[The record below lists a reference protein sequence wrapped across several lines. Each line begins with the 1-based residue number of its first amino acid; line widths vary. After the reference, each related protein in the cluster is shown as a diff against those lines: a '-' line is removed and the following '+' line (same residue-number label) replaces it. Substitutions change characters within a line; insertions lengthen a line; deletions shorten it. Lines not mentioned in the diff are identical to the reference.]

1 MRQEEKKTIQAAVL
15 GAVLFLLIQIF
26 RTPLSQIENQD
37 VMLALYLIIGCCN
50 IAFGFAIFAQGSLF
64 FSDTLSKS
72 RLYISALFLG
82 VCIFDFLHTLSFVG
96 IPAISSIISPD
107 QSLWLLTI
115 SRLASAFGILFIF
128 SKEDEPVSVR
138 GKKKV
143 LTVSLVVIALSLLVL
158 VFSDV
163 LTPGLQAYSWL
174 GTVKHLV
181 DMAVLL
187 IYLLSVGMIV
197 YPGRIEKSASMLIII
212 RALIFFALAQ
222 VFFMNLLSVGEMD
235 NLFGMLSSGIA
246 YYLMLTGV
254 YRLTIEEPFHEN
266 QQAEARINYLA
277 YHDDLTGLPN
287 RRQLMQRVEEMMART
302 EKAKGHSGFSAVVI
316 MNINHFKNINDSLG
330 HYAGDLLLKLVAQR
344 ILNEVKTHE
353 ELFSMGADEF
363 AFLMTERTGVES
375 CLVRASKLLQLFET
389 PVQLESGEY
398 HISLSLGMS
407 IYPGDGNTAE
417 QLIQNADTAVHNAK
431 EQNVEIRRYIP
442 SMQMKAKERL
452 KLEND
457 LRRALERN
465 EFYLVYQPQVQ
476 LETEEIVGMEA
487 LLRWE
492 HPKRGIVS
500 PVEFIPI
507 AEESG
512 LIVPIGDWV
521 LRTACQQNKEWQ
533 LAGYRHICVSINLS
547 MRQFLQP
554 NLAGKIDALLQ
565 EIGLDP
571 CYVDLEITESM
582 TLDKETAFDQL
593 NRLKRLGVFISIDD
607 FGTGYS
613 SLHYLK
619 NMPIDRLKIDR
630 SFVSDVME
638 DSNNAAIVSTITSMA
653 HHLKLK
659 VTAEG
664 VENKEQLH
672 FLRQQHCHEAQG
684 YLFSKP
690 IKAAE
695 FEAVFLKPL
704 LGISVQM

>member
-1 MRQEEKKTIQAAVL
+1 MRQEEKKTIHAAVW
-15 GAVLFLLIQIF
+15 GAALFLLIQLF
-26 RTPLSQIENQD
+26 RTPLSHIEDRD
-37 VMLALYLIIGCCN
+37 VLSALYLIIGCCN
-50 IAFGFAIFAQGSLF
+50 IAFAFAIFAQGWLF
-64 FSDTLSKS
+64 FSDKLSKA
-72 RLYISALFLG
+72 RLYTSALFLG
-82 VCIFDFLHTLSFVG
+82 VCIFDFLHTISFVG
-96 IPAISSIISPD
+96 IPVISAHINSE
-107 QSLWLLTI
+107 QSLWMLTV

-128 SKEDEPVSVR
+128 SREDQPVSVKS
-138 GKKKV
+138 KKKV
-143 LTVSLVVIALSLLVL
+143 FGVSLLLIALCVEILIFGRFFLPAQP
-158 VFSDV
+158 DV
-163 LTPGLQAYSWL
+163 AWPGTL
-174 GTVKHLV
+174 KHLL
-181 DMAVLL
+181 DMAVLFV
-187 IYLLSVGMIV
+187 YLLGVGMIV
-197 YPGRIEKSASMLIII
+197 YPGKIEKSASMLIII
-212 RALIFFALAQ
+212 RALIFFALGQ
-222 VFFMNLLSVGEMD
+222 VFFMNLFSVGEID
-235 NLFGMLSSGIA
+235 YLFGLLCSGMA
-246 YYLMLTGV
+246 YYLLLTGI

-277 YHDDLTGLPN
+277 YHDELTGLPN
-287 RRQLMQRVEEMMART
+287 RRRLMQRMEEVILAG
-302 EKAKGHSGFSAVVI
+302 EKDKSRGFSTLVI

-330 HYAGDLLLKLVAQR
+330 HYAGDLLLQLVSQR
-344 ILNEVKTHE
+344 ISDEVKLNE

-363 AFLMTERTGVES
+363 AFLMTERTGVEG
-375 CLVRASKLLQLFET
+375 CLVRASEILRLFET
-389 PVQLESGEY
+389 PVSLESGEY
-398 HISLSLGMS
+398 HISLSMGMS
-407 IYPGDGNTAE
+407 IHPGDGDTAE

-431 EQNVEIRRYIP
+431 EQGVEIRRYIP
-442 SMQMKAKERL
+442 AMQMKAKERL

-465 EFYLVYQPQVQ
+465 EFYLVYQPQVE
-476 LETEEIVGMEA
+476 LESEEIVGMEA
-487 LLRWE
+487 LLRWN
-492 HPKRGIVS
+492 HPKRGLVS
-500 PVEFIPI
+500 PVDFIPI

-512 LIVPIGDWV
+512 LIVPIGEWV
-521 LRTACQQNKEWQ
+521 LRTACCQNKEWQ
-533 LAGYRHICVSINLS
+533 KAGYRPICVSINLS

-554 NLAGKIDALLQ
+554 NLAGKIGAILA

-630 SFVSDVME
+630 SFVSEVME

-664 VENKEQLH
+664 VENKDQLQ

-690 IKAAE
+690 ITAEE
-695 FEAVFLKPL
+695 FELIFLKPMVEL
-704 LGISVQM
+704 TS

>member
-1 MRQEEKKTIQAAVL
+1 MRQEERKTIQAAIL
-15 GAVLFLLIQIF
+15 GAALFLLIQIF
-26 RTPLSQIENQD
+26 RTPLSNIENQD

-50 IAFGFAIFAQGSLF
+50 IAFGFAIFAQGWLF
-64 FSDTLSKS
+64 FSDKLSKA
-72 RLYISALFLG
+72 RLYTSALFLG

-96 IPAISSIISPD
+96 IPAISSIISSD
-107 QSLWLLTI
+107 QSLWLLTF

-128 SKEDEPVSVR
+128 SREDQPVSVT

-143 LTVSLVVIALSLLVL
+143 FGVALVLIALSLSVL
-158 VFSDV
+158 ILSHSVAKAV
-163 LTPGLQAYSWL
+163 PAYSWVN
-174 GTVKHLV
+174 TMKHLL
-181 DMAVLL
+181 DMAVLFV
-187 IYLLSVGMIV
+187 YLLSVAIIV
-197 YPGRIEKSASMLIII
+197 YPGRIEKSASLLIII
-212 RALIFFALAQ
+212 RALIFFALGQ

-235 NLFGMLSSGIA
+235 YLFGMLSSGAA

-287 RRQLMQRVEEMMART
+287 RRRLKQCVEEMILQS
-302 EKAKGHSGFSAVVI
+302 EKDKSRGFSALVI

-330 HYAGDLLLKLVAQR
+330 HYAGDLLLQLVSQR
-344 ILNEVKTHE
+344 ILNEVHVNE

-363 AFLMTERTGVES
+363 AFLMTDRTGVES
-375 CLVRASKLLQLFET
+375 CLDRASDLLQLFET
-389 PVQLESGEY
+389 PVNLESGEY

-407 IYPGDGNTAE
+407 IHPGDGNTAE

-465 EFYLVYQPQVQ
+465 EFYLVYQPQVR

-487 LLRWE
+487 LLRWN

-533 LAGYRHICVSINLS
+533 TAGYRPICVSINLS

-554 NLAGKIDALLQ
+554 NLAGKIDAILQ

-571 CYVDLEITESM
+571 SYVDLEITESM

-593 NRLKRLGVFISIDD
+593 NRLKRLGVCISIDD

-630 SFVSDVME
+630 SFVSEVME

-664 VENKEQLH
+664 VENKDQLN

-690 IKAAE
+690 VKAAE
-695 FEAVFLKPL
+695 FEAAFLKPL
-704 LGISVQM
+704 LGISM

>member
-1 MRQEEKKTIQAAVL
+1 MREEEKKTIYAAVT
-15 GAVLFLLIQIF
+15 GAVLFLLSQIF
-26 RTPLSQIENQD
+26 RTPPGNIEDKDLLS
-37 VMLALYLIIGCCN
+37 ALFLIAGCCN
-50 IAFGFAIFAQGSLF
+50 AALGFAIFAQGWLF
-64 FSDTLSKS
+64 FANRLSKA
-72 RLYISALFLG
+72 RLYTSALFLG
-82 VCIFDFLHTLSFVG
+82 VCIFDFLHTLSFAG
-96 IPAISSIISPD
+96 IPEISSYVNSA
-107 QSLWLLTI
+107 QSLWLLTF
-115 SRLASAFGILFIF
+115 SRLAGALGILFIF
-128 SKEDEPVSVR
+128 GRADKPVAAS
-138 GKKKV
+138 GKNKVFRKSFV
-143 LTVSLVVIALSLLVL
+143 LTLLALALFIFGYAAAPQMAGYAWVAGLKHMLDLTVL
-158 VFSDV
+158 F
-163 LTPGLQAYSWL
+163 
-174 GTVKHLV
+174 
-181 DMAVLL
+181 
-187 IYLLSVGMIV
+187 IYLLAVGLIV
-197 YPGRIEKSASMLIII
+197 YPGKREKSASLLIII
-212 RALIFFALAQ
+212 RSLIFLALGQ
-222 VFFMNLLSVGEMD
+222 VFFMNPLGVGDMD
-235 NLFGMLSSGIA
+235 YLFGLLSSGAA
-246 YYLMLTGV
+246 YYLLLTGV
-254 YRLTIEEPFHEN
+254 YRLTIEEPFQEN
-266 QQAEARINYLA
+266 EQAEARINYLA

-287 RRQLMQRVEEMMART
+287 RRRLMQRVEELVIQS
-302 EKAKGHSGFSAVVI
+302 EQDKSCGFAALVI

-330 HYAGDLLLKLVAQR
+330 HYAGDLLLQLVSQR
-344 ILNEVKTHE
+344 IGNEAKLNE
-353 ELFSMGADEF
+353 ELYSMGADEF
-363 AFLMTERTGVES
+363 AFLMTDRTGVEN
-375 CLVRASKLLQLFET
+375 CLIRAGELLQLFET

-407 IYPGDGNTAE
+407 VYPGDGETAE

-431 EQNVEIRRYIP
+431 DQGVEIRRYIP
-442 SMQMKAKERL
+442 AMQMKAKERL

-457 LRRALERN
+457 LRRALERD

-476 LETEEIVGMEA
+476 LDTEKIVGMEA
-487 LLRWE
+487 LLRWN
-492 HPKRGIVS
+492 HPKRGLVS

-512 LIVPIGDWV
+512 LIVPIGEWV
-521 LRTACQQNKEWQ
+521 LKTACLQNKTWQ
-533 LAGYRHICVSINLS
+533 NAGYRPICVSINLS

-554 NLAGKIDALLQ
+554 DLAGKIDDILQ

-630 SFVSDVME
+630 SFVSEVME

-664 VENKEQLH
+664 VENQEQLH

-690 IKAAE
+690 VQAAE
-695 FEAVFLKPL
+695 FELFFLKPS
-704 LGISVQM
+704 LGMPS

>member
-1 MRQEEKKTIQAAVL
+1 MRQEERKTIHAAII

-26 RTPLSQIENQD
+26 RVPLSNVED
-37 VMLALYLIIGCCN
+37 KDLLSMLYLIAGCCN
-50 IAFGFAIFAQGSLF
+50 AAFGFAIFAQGWLF
-64 FSDTLSKS
+64 FADRLSKA
-72 RLYISALFLG
+72 RLYTSALFLG
-82 VCIFDFLHTLSFVG
+82 VCIIDFIHTLSFVG
-96 IPAISSIISPD
+96 IVEISSYINTE
-107 QSLWLLTI
+107 QSMWLLTF
-115 SRLASAFGILFIF
+115 SRLASALGILFIF
-128 SKEDEPVSVR
+128 SREDQPIAAA
-138 GKKKV
+138 GKKNVFRISFV
-143 LTVSLVVIALSLLVL
+143 LTVLALALFTFGQTAAPELA
-158 VFSDV
+158 
-163 LTPGLQAYSWL
+163 GYSWVNALQHILDL
-174 GTVKHLV
+174 G
-181 DMAVLL
+181 VLFV
-187 IYLLSVGMIV
+187 YLLTMGIIL
-197 YPGRIEKSASMLIII
+197 YPGKVEKSASMLIII
-212 RALIFFALAQ
+212 RALIFFALGQ
-222 VFFMNLLSVGEMD
+222 LFFMNPLSIGDMD
-235 NLFGMLSSGIA
+235 YLFGMLSTGVA
-246 YYLMLTGV
+246 YYLLLTGV

-277 YHDDLTGLPN
+277 YHDDLTALPN
-287 RRQLMQRVEEMMART
+287 RRRLMQRVEEIVIQSGQN
-302 EKAKGHSGFSAVVI
+302 KGPKFSALAI

-330 HYAGDLLLKLVAQR
+330 HYAGDLLLQLVSQR
-344 ILNEVKTHE
+344 IGNAAKAGE
-353 ELFSMGADEF
+353 ELYSMGADEF
-363 AFLMTERTGVES
+363 AFLMTDVTGVED
-375 CLVRASKLLQLFET
+375 CLIRAGELLKLFET

-431 EQNVEIRRYIP
+431 EQGVDIRRYVP
-442 SMQMKAKERL
+442 AMQMKVKERL

-457 LRRALERN
+457 LRRALERD

-487 LLRWE
+487 LLRWN
-492 HPKRGIVS
+492 HPKRGLVS
-500 PVEFIPI
+500 PVDFIPI

-512 LIVPIGDWV
+512 LIVPIGEWV
-521 LRTACQQNKEWQ
+521 LKTACLQNKLWQ
-533 LAGYRHICVSINLS
+533 DAGYRPMCVSINLS

-554 NLAGKIDALLQ
+554 NLAGKIGTILKD
-565 EIGLDP
+565 IGLDP
-571 CYVDLEITESM
+571 GYVDLEITESM

-593 NRLKRLGVFISIDD
+593 NRLKKLGVFISIDD

-630 SFVSDVME
+630 SFVSEVME

-664 VENKEQLH
+664 VENKDQLH

-690 IKAAE
+690 VKAAD
-695 FEAVFLKPL
+695 FEMFFLKPSLGL
-704 LGISVQM
+704 LS